1 MSLTHALQ
9 DEACLSLSVS
19 IAVSDGH
26 ADMVKFQFV
35 VKCFFTYS
43 KPIRISTTVECL
55 WGFWLKL
62 PLKHPGHAGSY
73 LRKPPH

>member
-35 VKCFFTYS
+35 VKCFLLTQNLLEFLLQWNVFGDS
-43 KPIRISTTVECL
+43 
-55 WGFWLKL
+55 G
-62 PLKHPGHAGSY
+62 
-73 LRKPPH
+73 